1 MATLIDCPY
10 CGRRTT
16 DEFYIKGDAT
26 KVRPVAI
33 GDGTMDQWHD
43 YVHVRDNVRGRI
55 AEHWHH
61 TGGCR
66 QWLVV
71 ERDSMTHDVYAVTPT
86 SKWTAP
92 AAAAATPARKAAAKQ
107 APARKTAA
115 RKAGGRRS

>member
-1 MATLIDCPY
+1 MATLIDCPH

-26 KVRPVAI
+26 KVRPTET

-43 YVHVRDNVRGRI
+43 YVHTRDNIRGRI

-71 ERDSMTHDVYAVTPT
+71 ERDSMTHDVYAVSPA
-86 SKWTAP
+86 SSWSPAP
-92 AAAAATPARKAAAKQ
+92 APRAAVRKTPAS
-107 APARKTAA
+107 KTVASKTVA
-115 RKAGGRRS
+115 SKAGGKRS

>member
-26 KVRPVAI
+26 KVRPMAI
-33 GDGTMDQWHD
+33 GDGTMGQWHD

-71 ERDSMTHDVYAVTPT
+71 ERDSMTHDVYTVTPA

-92 AAAAATPARKAAAKQ
+92 AAVAATQARKAAAKQ
-107 APARKTAA
+107 APARKTATK
-115 RKAGGRRS
+115 KAGGRRS